1 MNSARRNILDLSNWG
16 VPQLEIP
23 PISASFPATEPRNEE
38 HNIYDGDLSSSEE
51 EITLQYI
58 IEKKPST
65 KIVRDFMRANLG
77 VIESEEQKL
86 FG

>member
-1 MNSARRNILDLSNWG
+1 MNTSRRNILDMGEWG
-16 VPQLEIP
+16 IPQREIP
-23 PISASFPATEPRNEE
+23 AIRAPQEREPEP
-38 HNIYDGDLSSSEE
+38 NIYDGDLSSSEE

-77 VIESEEQKL
+77 VIKSEEQKL

>member
-1 MNSARRNILDLSNWG
+1 MNTSCRNILDLSSWG
-16 VPQLEIP
+16 VPQLETP
-23 PISASFPATEPRNEE
+23 LVSASFPATEPRNEE
-38 HNIYDGDLSSSEE
+38 RDIYDGDLSSSEE